1 MANDNDNRPKN
12 PILSREPN
20 SLDKIGSR
28 DYTKSHL
35 SDIAMMERR
44 ASIETVEMRRLQQ
57 RMADIDRIRQENAR
71 RAANVLA
78 GMSMPTEQMF
88 REAGVRSEVASEIM
102 TKMSGAPN
110 QIASAYTTAVGQ
122 FDVKLSGRRSQYEEQ
137 HYKLKELAQV
147 NAARLFAGRVISVAG
162 SEAGFKTLG
171 RDPNV
176 MAEAERYAGVAS
188 DVQLMRGY
196 ERTRTARHRAGIE
209 LEQAAQL
216 ISTPGGQEEYL
227 NRAQIFEEKRRKEAA
242 LQQAMGLQNRRGISV
257 SGMQESGA
265 RIQAAILEEQRQS
278 ALSQRVSSGATG
290 SLRQESAELK
300 NREQEFL
307 KTLAA
312 LNEEFKRTGDVSKDM
327 REAFSANKD
336 ALKEQKDLVDEMK
349 RQGGGGGGR
358 LGRMMMGIDI
368 ARQVVGVAS
377 YAGVGADVEQMNVRL
392 GAAQFANQRYT
403 DQYAASQGDMA
414 ALRRAMTRQQ
424 DAAAA
429 FGRAYGNRAVTAA
442 GADVGLDV
450 ASAGLKGFAMYASGG
465 LLAPVLGASTAG
477 DIASATTGATR
488 IGKGITF
495 GQQQQ
500 LSAQQYQQ
508 LMDTVNQ
515 VPDVTR
521 QRFVD
526 YRMSAYQSMMGAGS
540 AFSGMYGGATSQK
553 AIETLAGQGLTPEE
567 GAALYGV
574 GARAIGAQFTRA
586 GAGTQLSTVSRAG
599 QLQSLGVMSAQEY
612 MGRIGQMAQTGGGQ
626 KDVEDVLA
634 AAVARGVDDAKSLS
648 GMFES
653 VQALSRD
660 AASKGVGVA
669 PIVGAQMAFGMQQLK
684 DLPRDE
690 MLKQA
695 QVMSGLGRLSQMA
708 TTTGIDFA
716 TMSAMAGLGRISP
729 GLSKDPLGRA
739 AILST
744 PIEVMRTQMR
754 ELSKYEGKEVP
765 AGVLAGLQAPSAFVN
780 EKGVYDPEITKK
792 IIAERL
798 TSQIAGRAAG
808 LISPEQLSK
817 ISQAITSG
825 KGIES
830 LDKETIKTIRN
841 VYGAGAAEFMAFG
854 GEGEGVER
862 KGLGPLT
869 GGAESARRM
878 RESQARGQTS
888 QIVDAG
894 RLAGGMDKLADAIST
909 QMESVVT
916 SMNALTAATE
926 SAKAAEAMKLDA
938 SAFDASV
945 GKFDI
950 AVDKLVTAITPML
963 SGSMPVDQR
972 FLDRTKVQGK

>member
-12 PILSREPN
+12 PLLSREPN

-28 DYTKSHL
+28 DYTKSHI
-35 SDIAMMERR
+35 SDIALMERR

-78 GMSMPTEQMF
+78 GMVAPTEQMF
-88 REAGVRSEVASEIM
+88 REAGVKAEVASEIF

-110 QIASAYTTAVGQ
+110 QIASAFSTAVGQ
-122 FDVKLSGRRSQYEEQ
+122 FDVKLTGRRAQYEEQ
-137 HYKLKELAQV
+137 HSKLKELAQV
-147 NAARLFAGRVISVAG
+147 NAARLFAGRAISIAG

-188 DVQLMRGY
+188 DVQLIRGY
-196 ERTRTARHRAGIE
+196 ERTRVARHRAGIE
-209 LEQAAQL
+209 LEQAAQF
-216 ISTPGGQEEYL
+216 ISAPGGQEEYL
-227 NRAQIFEEKRRKEAA
+227 KRAQVFEEKRRKEAA
-242 LQQAMGLQNRRGISV
+242 LQQAVGLQNRRGLSIS
-257 SGMQESGA
+257 SMQEAGA
-265 RIQAAILEEQRQS
+265 SIQTAILEEQRQS
-278 ALSQRVSSGATG
+278 ALSQRVASGATG

-312 LNEEFKRTGDVSKDM
+312 LNEEFKRTGDVSKEM
-327 REAFSANKD
+327 REAFSANKE
-336 ALKEQKDLVDEMK
+336 ALQDQKELVDEMR
-349 RQGGGGGGR
+349 RQGGGGR
-358 LGRMMMGIDI
+358 LDRMMMGVDI
-368 ARQVVGVAS
+368 ARQALGVAS
-377 YAGVGADVEQMNVRL
+377 YAGVGADIEQMNVRI
-392 GAAQFANQRYT
+392 GAAQFANQRYS
-403 DQYAASQGDMA
+403 DQYAATQGDAA
-414 ALRRAMTRQQ
+414 ALRRVMERQQ

-429 FGRAYGNRAVTAA
+429 FGRAYGNRAVAAA
-442 GADVGLDV
+442 GAGVGLDIT
-450 ASAGLKGFAMYASGG
+450 SAGLKGAAMYATGG
-465 LLAPVLGASTAG
+465 LLAPILGAGTAG
-477 DIASATTGATR
+477 DIASAATGATR
-488 IGKGITF
+488 IGKGVTF

-515 VPDVTR
+515 VPDITR
-521 QRFVD
+521 QRFID

-540 AFSGMYGGATSQK
+540 AFSGIYGGATSQK
-553 AIETLAGQGLTPEE
+553 ALETLAGQGLTPEE

-586 GAGTQLSTVSRAG
+586 GAGAQLSTVTRAG
-599 QLQSLGVMSAQEY
+599 QLQALGVMGAQDY

-626 KDVEDVLA
+626 KDVEDILA

-708 TTTGIDFA
+708 TATGMDFS
-716 TMSAMAGLGRISP
+716 TMSAMAGLSRISP
-729 GLSKDPLGRA
+729 DLQNNPLARA
-739 AILST
+739 RILQT
-744 PIEVMRTQMR
+744 PIEVMRAQMR
-754 ELSKYEGKEVP
+754 ELSKYAGKEVP
-765 AGVLAGLQAPSAFVN
+765 IGMISGLQAPSAFIN
-780 EKGVYDPEITKK
+780 EKGIYDPKM
-792 IIAERL
+792 AEEAIRVRIR
-798 TSQIAGRAAG
+798 SQIVGRAYG
-808 LISPEQLSK
+808 LGVSPEQLSN
-817 ISQAITSG
+817 IEEVAISG
-825 KGIES
+825 KMP
-830 LDKETIKTIRN
+830 TNQKTARDISDIFG
-841 VYGAGAAEFMAFG
+841 VSAAEFMAFG

-878 RESQARGQTS
+878 RESQARGQTG
-888 QIVDAG
+888 QILDAG
-894 RLAGGMDKLADAIST
+894 RLAGGMDKLADVMST
-909 QMESVVT
+909 QMESVVA

-938 SAFDASV
+938 SSFDASV
-945 GKFDI
+945 GKFDV
-950 AVDKLVTAITPML
+950 AVDRLVSAITPML
-963 SGSMPVDQR
+963 SGGMPVDQR
-972 FLDRTKVQGK
+972 SLDRTKVQGK